1 MYFGS
6 REAAAEPT
14 PRLRQKAGS
23 FRIMSGKD
31 RLRLGMVCRGVG
43 GRIEIC
49 VESFTKPPQCE
60 TPFRG
65 RTSGYFKHR
74 NRLCK
79 AEESALPKAGAID
92 RIAH

>member
-1 MYFGS
+1 MYLGS
-6 REAAAEPT
+6 REAAAEPI

-31 RLRLGMVCRGVG
+31 RLRLGMVCREL
-43 GRIEIC
+43 RY

-74 NRLCK
+74 NRLCE